1 MTEETMTPLD
11 ARRAEVAGYAANI
24 AMFQAIYATLPHEWP
39 EHLLKYRGAKH
50 QHEVADQ
57 VEDLEDVALL
67 SQLWYADECHKA
79 IRSETVEMTKAA
91 SILAALEA
99 AEK

>member
-1 MTEETMTPLD
+1 MTLLE
-11 ARRAEVAGYAANI
+11 ARRAEVAQYEANI
-24 AMFQAIYATLPHEWP
+24 SMYEAIYATLPHEWP
-39 EHLLKYRGAKH
+39 KHLEKYRGAKH

-57 VEDLEDVALL
+57 IEDMEDVALL
-67 SQLWYADECHKA
+67 SQLWYADEVHKA